1 MGGSAGSWKRQAQLS
16 PGSLCRECGLADTL
30 LFTQLKLVSGTSD
43 IQNHERINV
52 CCLKPRSLW
61 SFVICDLTQVGV
73 QKGEEGHWGACCE
86 EMRCVSLL
94 VAWSCPT
101 LCDPMDCSPR
111 GSSVYGSSQARIL
124 EWVAISSSRGSP
136 QPSDRIHISCIPGGS
151 LVLSHGGSP

>member
-43 IQNHERINV
+43 IQNRERINV
-52 CCLKPRSLW
+52 CCLKPWSLW

-94 VAWSCPT
+94 VAWLCPT

-111 GSSVYGSSQARIL
+111 GSSVHETLQARTL
-124 EWVAISSSRGSP
+124 EWVPFPSP
-136 QPSDRIHISCIPGGS
+136 GDLPDPY
-151 LVLSHGGSP
+151 LSPNLNKVKE